1 LKLSSSRGLFLTII
15 VFTIPALIVMPN
27 SDLLLADSINEGV
40 FAIDS
45 NPYGLSYEDWTI
57 KWWQWAYSMTVETSP
72 QLDQTGEQCGE
83 GQGVMPIFFL
93 ADGAGSVVER
103 TCTVPAEK
111 AILIPVSVV
120 ECSFAEGSGTTEEEL
135 HTCAQEDESSNPT
148 LFLSVDGRQIQQ
160 IAKYRVHSSAFNV
173 TVPENG
179 MFGAKAGP
187 TRAVSDG
194 YWIILEP
201 LPPGEHEVHFKSSLT
216 NPTTGILYFAD
227 DVKYHLNVVEAAESL
242 SNSTSG
248 NATNATATGAGGEI
262 IQLPVFP

>member
-1 LKLSSSRGLFLTII
+1 MPLSDI
-15 VFTIPALIVMPN
+15 
-27 SDLLLADSINEGV
+27 LLADSINEGV

-45 NPYGLSYEDWTI
+45 NPYGLSYEDWAI

-72 QLDQTGEQCGE
+72 QLDETGERCRE
-83 GQGVMPIFFL
+83 GQGILPVFFL

-120 ECSFAEGSGTTEEEL
+120 ACSFAEQSGTTEEEL
-135 HTCAQEDESSNPT
+135 HTCAEEDESSNPI

-160 IAKYRVHSSAFNV
+160 IEKYRVHSRAFNI
-173 TVPENG
+173 TIPETIPENAL
-179 MFGAKAGP
+179 FGANAGP
-187 TRAVSDG
+187 SHAVSDG

-201 LPPGEHEVHFKSSLT
+201 LPPGEHEIHFKSSLT
-216 NPTTGILYFAD
+216 NPTTGILFFAD
-227 DVKYHLNVVEAAESL
+227 EVKYHLNVVVEAAESP

-248 NATNATATGAGGEI
+248 QSTM
-262 IQLPVFP
+262 